1 MTAAYETSHAP
12 GTALGVHRHAEG
24 YAALVLEGG
33 YEELTAEGRFACG
46 PGTLVIH
53 PDWHAHGDA
62 FGTGGATVLNLPAP
76 LSDGFR
82 VVSLSDA
89 AAFERLARCRPDAAV
104 HAAME
109 EADAALP
116 LAPAHWLVR
125 LTALLAR
132 QDNRPVEVLAQE
144 CGVSPEHAARRC
156 KAWFGLGPVQL
167 RKERRLQTAITLLR
181 EGASPAEAAAAS
193 GFSDQPHLTRLL
205 KRATGLTPARLS
217 SRLRC
222 D

>member
-1 MTAAYETSHAP
+1 MTPAYESSHAP
-12 GTALGVHRHAEG
+12 ETAMGVHRHAEG
-24 YAALVLEGG
+24 YAALVLNGG

-62 FGTGGATVLNLPAP
+62 FGSGGATVLNLPAR

-82 VVSLSDA
+82 VLRLSDP
-89 AAFERLARCRPDAAV
+89 AAFERLARQRPREAV
-104 HAAME
+104 RAAME
-109 EADAALP
+109 EADCTP
-116 LAPAHWLVR
+116 PIAPALWLVR
-125 LTALLAR
+125 LTALLAER
-132 QDNRPVEVLAQE
+132 EEVAVEVLARA

-167 RKERRLQTAITLLR
+167 RKERRLQTAIRLLR
-181 EGASPAEAAAAS
+181 DGANPAQAAATA

-205 KRATGLTPARLS
+205 KRATGLTPARM
-217 SRLRC
+217 RAV
-222 D
+222 